1 MTVGKYIGIDL
12 GGTKIAGVLADA
24 GGTVLHR
31 EQVKAEGA
39 EEVVAGVFRLIRVL
53 LAQPVRRLKDRALY
67 PKFSDLKAGVV
78 IEAPT

>member
-31 EQVKAEGA
+31 ERSRPGRRRPEKWSPGLRVDP
-39 EEVVAGVFRLIRVL
+39 VL
-53 LAQPVRRLKDRALY
+53 LAAAGEGRLKGSGFVHRALR
-67 PKFSDLKAGVV
+67 S
-78 IEAPT
+78 